1 MGSIDNNIAN
11 NSILLLKPYF
21 FVLPTYPFNN
31 LDLFGFVQA
40 YSNCNALTLFGKP
53 STTVAIS
60 HGLFLRV
67 RNAPPEI
74 IPLCCRI
81 LRFGCTVKP
90 IYVDF
95 GCFTFKDRNK

>member
-1 MGSIDNNIAN
+1 MNGSIDNNIAN

-53 STTVAIS
+53 STRPYRRMGVALSYGNESID
-60 HGLFLRV
+60 GLV
-67 RNAPPEI
+67 EKAKEVANYI
-74 IPLCCRI
+74 K
-81 LRFGCTVKP
+81 VS
-90 IYVDF
+90 
-95 GCFTFKDRNK
+95 